1 MPSIHA
7 DPIASLLTMSR
18 SAGAREDWVLH
29 GGGNSSAK
37 GWTVDRLG
45 RRVRTLWVK
54 GSGSDLRTLEP
65 KHLTPL
71 DLGALLALRRLPSL
85 DDAAM
90 LEELGRATLRGGA
103 PRGSIET
110 LLHAFLPPAFI
121 LHTHADATA
130 ALIDN
135 GRSEWH
141 VRRCFKGAVGLVPYQ
156 RPGFG
161 LSLATAALYEEGLR
175 RGRPWQAILLDK
187 HGLITWGASGA
198 EALRLSEELLER
210 TRAYVSP
217 KRARPAKAASRPLD
231 LPVAAWMPALRGAL
245 SQGERQILCWDRSA
259 EAVALSLR
267 PDAAKLCQG
276 GPATPDH
283 LLFTKPKAMYLDLA
297 PSTGSGQAFEGGL
310 KTGAASSGQAFV
322 ATRVK
327 SVIDKGVESYRKWY
341 DGYFKANAPKGSIQ
355 LDGAPRVIVIKGLG
369 VVTTGKD
376 PKVATIASDIFRHS
390 IWVRTHAAG
399 LGGYRPIN
407 LKQVGD
413 FEYWPLENYKLTLA
427 PVEKELSRK
436 VALVTGGGRGIG
448 KACALRLAEAGACV
462 AVLDLDG
469 RTAADVAEA
478 IEAKHGPGR
487 ALGLQVDIT
496 DEVAVNTGL
505 EAVLQAWGGLDVV
518 VNNAGI
524 GRTGAVEGLSLK
536 DWQASLD
543 VNATGHFL
551 VSRAAARILRAQGLG
566 GSLVFVSSKNVLS
579 PGKDFGAYSA
589 SKAAQTQLAKVLAL
603 ELAPLGVRVNCVCPD
618 AVFEDSGL
626 WEAIGPGRAK
636 AQGVSLAELG
646 RFYAQRNLLQRT
658 VRPGDVAE
666 AVLFLASERSSRTT
680 GTLLP
685 VDGGLKDAFPR

>member
-1 MPSIHA
+1 MPLINV
-7 DPIASLLTMSR
+7 DPIASLLALSR
-18 SAGAREDWVLH
+18 AAGAHEDWVLH

-37 GWTVDRLG
+37 GWTRDRLG

-54 GSGSDLRTLEP
+54 GSGSDMRSLEA

-71 DLGALLALRRLPSL
+71 DLGALLPLRRLRAL
-85 DDAAM
+85 DDGAM
-90 LEELGRATLRGGA
+90 VEELGRATLRSGA

-110 LLHAFLPPAFI
+110 LLHAFLPPTFI

-135 GRSEWH
+135 PRSAWH
-141 VRRCFKGAVGLVPYQ
+141 VQRCFKGTVGLVPYQ
-156 RPGFG
+156 RPGFA
-161 LSLATAALYEEGLR
+161 LSAATAALFEDGLR
-175 RGRPWQAILLDK
+175 QDRPWRAILLDK
-187 HGLITWGASGA
+187 HGLITWGATAA
-198 EALRLSEELLER
+198 EALNASEELLA
-210 TRAYVSP
+210 RAKTYVRA
-217 KRARPAKAASRPLD
+217 KRAAPAAKALELNVGD
-231 LPVAAWMPALRGAL
+231 WMPVLRGVL
-245 SQGERQILCWDRSA
+245 SQGERQMLCWDRSA
-259 EAVALSLR
+259 EAVAFSMR
-267 PDAAKLCQG
+267 PDAPRLCQG

-283 LLFTKPKAMYLDLA
+283 LLFTKPRALFLDI
-297 PSTGSGQAFEGGL
+297 SKG
-310 KTGAASSGQAFV
+310 GAAGTISAAVSAF
-322 ATRVK
+322 
-327 SVIDKGVESYRKWY
+327 RKWY
-341 DGYFKANAPKGSIQ
+341 DRYFKANAPKGSIK
-355 LDGAPRVIVIKGLG
+355 LDSAPRVVVIKGLG

-390 IWVRTHAAG
+390 MWVRTQAEA
-399 LGGYRPIN
+399 LGGYRSIN

-427 PVEKELSRK
+427 PAEKELSRK
-436 VALVTGGGRGIG
+436 IALVTGGGRGIG

-462 AVLDLDG
+462 AVLDLNAQS
-469 RTAADVAEA
+469 AAEVAEA

-496 DEVAVNTGL
+496 DEVAVATGL
-505 EAVLQAWGGLDVV
+505 EGVLQAWGGLDVV
-518 VNNAGI
+518 VNNAGV
-524 GRTGAVEGLSLK
+524 GRTGAVEGLSLE
-536 DWQASLD
+536 DWKASLE

-551 VSRAAARILRAQGLG
+551 VSRAAARIFRAQGLG
-566 GSLVFVSSKNVLS
+566 GSMVFVSSKNVLS

-626 WEAIGPGRAK
+626 WEAIGPGRAQ
-636 AQGVSLAELG
+636 AQGVTLEKLKQ
-646 RFYAQRNLLQRT
+646 FYAQRNLLKRD